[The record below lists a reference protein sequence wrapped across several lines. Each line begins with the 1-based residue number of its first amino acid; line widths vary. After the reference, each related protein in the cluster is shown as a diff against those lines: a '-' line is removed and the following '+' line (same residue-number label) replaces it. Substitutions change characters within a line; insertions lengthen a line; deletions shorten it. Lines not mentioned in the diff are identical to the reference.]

1 MRFLTK
7 TFSVIFCLS
16 VLFVV
21 SSFAADVA
29 KIGVI
34 DLQRVLE
41 TSDAGKAAQV
51 EITKKG
57 LKMGDELKRKE
68 EELVELKTR
77 LDNEAM
83 VMSRVMK
90 EEKERE
96 LQIKYLDLKQL
107 EKKFRADSREM
118 NNRLS
123 ERIKEEIITVV
134 EEIGKTGGYLIIIE
148 KKVVHYYPNTIDVT
162 DKLIKKYNL
171 KYTKK

>member
-57 LKMGDELKRKE
+57 LKMGDELKR
-68 EELVELKTR
+68 
-77 LDNEAM
+77 
-83 VMSRVMK
+83 
-90 EEKERE
+90 
-96 LQIKYLDLKQL
+96 
-107 EKKFRADSREM
+107 
-118 NNRLS
+118 
-123 ERIKEEIITVV
+123 
-134 EEIGKTGGYLIIIE
+134 
-148 KKVVHYYPNTIDVT
+148 
-162 DKLIKKYNL
+162 
-171 KYTKK
+171 